1 MIGFD
6 GDCAPKGSGSRMQSH
21 LVNDSLQTNRCQE
34 QEHRFR
40 PRRLSELRNPSAW
53 GRFPPR
59 TWRRLRKPLLSWH
72 AAGQLGTP
80 TPLGP
85 SATRSRER
93 WGRKQRTANCTR
105 RILGQ
110 ASSDAG
116 SIPAISTACAG
127 GGHLAA
133 ARFRV
138 DQPSPCSRLPPL
150 RAARPEVRGPS
161 KSGLL

>member
-72 AAGQLGTP
+72 AAGQLGTL

-116 SIPAISTACAG
+116 SIPAISTDYSSHIYLINFIYYRESA
-127 GGHLAA
+127 LM
-133 ARFRV
+133 
-138 DQPSPCSRLPPL
+138 L
-150 RAARPEVRGPS
+150 S
-161 KSGLL
+161 KN